1 MQQLKDY
8 KIIFLVFF
16 KFLILLSACKSA
28 DKSKQ
33 LLGKWQMVFDKNEV
47 SLAMKPA
54 EKKILATLL
63 DKEQANA
70 WREIEQKIKQNTF
83 EFRANKTFELILKE
97 EIIREKGTWE
107 LKDNLL
113 ILTKPKSATQKA
125 ETKDELLVKT
135 LENNRLVL
143 EYKNPQGIIKQVA
156 WQLIK

>member
-1 MQQLKDY
+1 
-8 KIIFLVFF
+8 
-16 KFLILLSACKSA
+16 
-28 DKSKQ
+28 
-33 LLGKWQMVFDKNEV
+33 
-47 SLAMKPA
+47 
-54 EKKILATLL
+54 LL